1 MKCVLFGVAT
11 LFLAESHLIGK
22 PSPFPLE
29 CESRSSVSDYDSF
42 EEGSSGRSFFSR
54 FGDGYAVPGYRG
66 RRYDYGN
73 GYGNFYG
80 NDYGN
85 FYGFYGNGDGNIVG
99 IDFENDSERS
109 SGNSEIDFD
118 FGRRRNFDGIYDFRY
133 PNTYGYPSRYP
144 NVYPGSGSYYPIN

>member
-29 CESRSSVSDYDSF
+29 CESRSSASDDESF
-42 EEGSSGRSFFSR
+42 EEGSSESSRFSR
-54 FGDGYAVPGYRG
+54 FGYGWTVPGYRG

-80 NDYGN
+80 N
-85 FYGFYGNGDGNIVG
+85 GDGNIVG
-99 IDFENDSERS
+99 IDFESDSDRS
-109 SGNSEIDFD
+109 SENL
-118 FGRRRNFDGIYDFRY
+118 
-133 PNTYGYPSRYP
+133 
-144 NVYPGSGSYYPIN
+144 